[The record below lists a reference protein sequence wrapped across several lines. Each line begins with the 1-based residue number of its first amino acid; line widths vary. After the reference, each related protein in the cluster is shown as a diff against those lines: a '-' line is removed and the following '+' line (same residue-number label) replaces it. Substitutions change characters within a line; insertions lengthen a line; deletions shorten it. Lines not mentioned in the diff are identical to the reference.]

1 MTREFKKVRQILTNL
16 GQNSQ
21 VERYKR
27 LALEK
32 EEMSKYLLEQRK
44 GMNRPDKRSSF
55 IEKLKKTVKDINE
68 KIQGLIKN
76 AKDKEK

>member
-27 LALEK
+27 LALEV
-32 EEMSKYLLEQRK
+32 LT
-44 GMNRPDKRSSF
+44 G
-55 IEKLKKTVKDINE
+55 
-68 KIQGLIKN
+68 
-76 AKDKEK
+76 